1 MNGHPPLFE
10 AAAISRVY
18 RRGAPR
24 EVRAVD
30 GISLTIERGT
40 CWALTGPSGSGK
52 STLLALLGG
61 IDRPTAGEVRFAGES
76 LARLSDVGLT
86 RVRRRLGFVFQNFS
100 LLPRLAVWE
109 NVTYPLIP
117 RGATR
122 ASRLRLAEELLGPLG
137 LADRLQE
144 PAETLS
150 GGEQQRVAF
159 ARALAGRPEAVLAD
173 EPTSQLDPRAADGI
187 RQLLA
192 QLVNDGVTLVLATHE
207 PKLIALATHVA
218 AIEAGCL
225 VDQSGNHARSGDLH

>member
-1 MNGHPPLFE
+1 MNQHAPLLE
-10 AAAISRVY
+10 ATSVSRTY
-18 RRGAPR
+18 RRGTPR

-30 GISLTIERGT
+30 GVSLAVEPGT

-61 IDRPTAGEVRFAGES
+61 LDRPTSGEVRFAGES
-76 LARLSDVGLT
+76 LAHLSDVGLA

-109 NVTYPLIP
+109 NVTYPLVP
-117 RGATR
+117 RGVGR
-122 ASRLRLAEELLGPLG
+122 AARLRQAEELLGPLG

-150 GGEQQRVAF
+150 GGEQQRVAV
-159 ARALAGRPEAVLAD
+159 ARALIGRPEAVLAD
-173 EPTSQLDPRAADGI
+173 EPTSQLDPVAADGI

-192 QLVNDGVTLVLATHE
+192 RLVDDGVTLVLATHE
-207 PKLIALATHVA
+207 PRLIALATHVA
-218 AIEAGCL
+218 AIEAGHL
-225 VDQSGNHARSGDLH
+225 VESAKYKPPA